1 MKGKCQL
8 WNKGLQRE
16 CPRWIKSV
24 DTQAKHYDNPNC
36 NLLSSCSS
44 SVSVSATAE

>member
-16 CPRWIKSV
+16 CPRWIQSV